1 MKTILAFFLFL
12 VTALWGGMAPIAWD
26 PAFPAPAS
34 YAVFVRQAGAQEW
47 VWIKS
52 TSTPYDRLEGMAPG
66 IWEVQVAAVYGDY
79 LSEPT
84 NTITITVTEFLPA
97 PGNLRLEKRIA
108 LEESQDMETWTT
120 VAIYDVPDADRVFY
134 RIAFSD

>member
-1 MKTILAFFLFL
+1 MKTILALIL
-12 VTALWGGMAPIAWD
+12 CAASLRAGMAPIAWD
-26 PAFPAPAS
+26 AAFPAPAS

-52 TSTPYDRLEGMAPG
+52 TATPYDRLEGMAAG

-84 NTITITVTEFLPA
+84 NTITITVPEFLPA

-108 LEESQDMETWTT
+108 LQESQDMETWET
-120 VAIYDVPDADRVFY
+120 VATYDVPPADKAFY
-134 RIAFSD
+134 RIAFTP